1 MKKLAAAASGDI
13 LIFTDANIIISTD
26 AIDRLLPYYSDAE
39 VGGVCCTIKMA
50 TAAGSSTSEVGAD
63 YVAIDDR
70 LQRLESET
78 GNVMGATGGLFS
90 VRRKLYPEFPDT
102 VQDDFTVSMSVIFQ
116 GRRLVKAIDVIGFER
131 VVARSD
137 EEFRRKVRIGAR
149 AYHTHTFMLPAIR
162 KMTGRDLFK
171 YISRKVLRWYGGLF
185 LILSGVFAL
194 AAAATVWIALAVILV
209 VGVLAAGAFSLL
221 ATAGPL
227 AKAREILKAI
237 LATLL
242 GVIRGMRGQ
251 TFATWAPAKS
261 R

>member
-1 MKKLAAAASGDI
+1 
-13 LIFTDANIIISTD
+13 
-26 AIDRLLPYYSDAE
+26 
-39 VGGVCCTIKMA
+39 
-50 TAAGSSTSEVGAD
+50 
-63 YVAIDDR
+63 
-70 LQRLESET
+70 
-78 GNVMGATGGLFS
+78 
-90 VRRKLYPEFPDT
+90 
-102 VQDDFTVSMSVIFQ
+102 
-116 GRRLVKAIDVIGFER
+116 
-131 VVARSD
+131 
-137 EEFRRKVRIGAR
+137 
-149 AYHTHTFMLPAIR
+149 MLPAIR